1 MLEEKWFYYD
11 GGTADG
17 LANGVV
23 SAGNL
28 KRVRAR
34 LTPTNPNGPQTRM
47 SYDAYGNL
55 VGVTDANGWTTAT
68 VYDSRALYPL
78 GVLNPFWHATTT
90 EVDYRWGLPTRV
102 TDPNNAVTSFAYD
115 NAGRRVCVA
124 RPGDSLAN
132 CSIAYTYHFASQAGE
147 LSWVEETERQD
158 SPHPPLTTRHYV
170 DALGRPR
177 FTDTFRVVDG
187 APTTVRSNHV
197 VYDPAGRVRTL
208 YHPYLAAAGAPN
220 NGATT
225 YDYHLNGS
233 AFIDPL
239 GRVYRTINA
248 DQTTR
253 RTSYA
258 AALTTVYDEEGQRT
272 DTTTDPFGRAVSQTV
287 YSGASPYVTTERSYD
302 GLGRLLTLRQGG
314 TLLRTLSYDS
324 LGRKTQLIDQD
335 SGRWR
340 YAYDGVGNLRW
351 QDDPRAAHHVEFC
364 YDAINRPTRHCAYP
378 NDSASLASC
387 SNANAC
393 SDPAAITYRYDESA
407 VANARGRLTAV
418 DDASGSTH
426 VDEYD
431 ARGRQRRLTTAIDLV
446 DGSRHAHF
454 AFAYDR
460 NDRVAAT
467 TYPDGETVFTEYD
480 DAGQPI
486 VLRNQSNAFY
496 VTDARY
502 DVFGRPT
509 RIDHVNGVS
518 DTRTYGGAD
527 QRHRLTALASARGA
541 TRHLDLSYFRYTPR
555 GLLSFVIDGRN
566 LNGELSNSAV
576 YTYDALGRLTNF
588 DSSYNPLDAAFSHDV
603 MGNLTRRGDRYLH
616 YDNAAKPHQTTTLHV
631 GSPNATAQPVAY
643 DANGNRTGKGT
654 QSYSYDS
661 ADRLARIATAG
672 GEVELIYDYR
682 GDQVGKVVSDAAT
695 VRTSR
700 FYGAL
705 AETSGGT
712 LTKWYFLGPL
722 RVASQS
728 SNSVA
733 WETAALESAG
743 WLTAGLMQQ
752 RAWLAVAAPYVP
764 AVAGYALLCLAAGLF
779 AAPWRRRR
787 VVGIAVRPGH
797 TLLLALVF
805 LTGTLPVS
813 VVVAPAPARADGPPV
828 VRHYHL
834 DHLGSTQV
842 VTDSAGDIVEQV
854 RYLPFGSLRGH
865 WNRTNVPIANPGDA
879 NPREFTGFLS
889 EPLSGLQYAG
899 ARFYDP
905 DVGTFLTQDPAT
917 QFASPY
923 SYGGGDPVN
932 WRDPSGE
939 DFVIALLTALVVS
952 AVTSA
957 AVNAIIAAAQGLPAS
972 AIGRAAVGG
981 AIAGAVGVGLG
992 VVASVATLG
1001 AGAMAGTLAPGVS
1014 IASGAQQIGE
1024 VAWRSAFSSTVANAA
1039 GQTAAAFGAPDEA
1052 VTGIGIAAGLLSSVA
1067 YDRVVPSDGGVS
1079 TADTPAQAQ
1088 TVSST
1093 RTHTQVTLNA
1103 ASRSSLRNGAAEILD
1118 ANLARDRGVWN
1129 LLNNEDHFDLGAQR
1143 AFERFRSEAFT
1154 AAREGDTTRFLAKT
1168 GAALHHLQDQ
1178 YALGH
1183 MFPGTSYL
1191 KGPVGA
1197 TFRFIVHNTVGGEVT
1212 FTQASQNASMRFLE
1226 SLPSPP
1232 I

>member
-1 MLEEKWFYYD
+1 
-11 GGTADG
+11 

-90 EVDYRWGLPTRV
+90 EVDYRWGLPTRL

-115 NAGRRVCVA
+115 NAGRRTCVA

-208 YHPYLAAAGAPN
+208 YHYLAGAGAPEQRRDH
-220 NGATT
+220 GRP
-225 YDYHLNGS
+225 HLNGS

-253 RTSYA
+253 RTIYA

-272 DTTTDPFGRAVSQTV
+272 DTTTDPFGRAVGQTV

-314 TLLRTLSYDS
+314 TLLRTISYDS
-324 LGRKTQLIDQD
+324 LGRKTQLIDQ
-335 SGRWR
+335 GLG
-340 YAYDGVGNLRW
+340 YGAMLDGVGNLRW

-364 YDAINRPTRHCAYP
+364 YDAINRPTRHCSYP
-378 NDSASLASC
+378 NDSASLSSC

-431 ARGRQRRLTTAIDLV
+431 ARGRQRRFTTAIDLV

-467 TYPDGETVFTEYD
+467 TYPDGESVFTEYD
-480 DAGQPI
+480 DGGQPI
-486 VLRNQSNAFY
+486 ALRNQSNAFY

-527 QRHRLTALASARGA
+527 QRHRLTALASAKGA
-541 TRHLDLSYFRYTPR
+541 TRHLDLSYFHYTPR
-555 GLLSFVIDGRN
+555 GLLSFMIDGRN
-566 LNGELSNSAV
+566 LNGELSNSAA

-603 MGNLTRRGDRYLH
+603 MGNLTRRGDRYLR
-616 YDNAAKPHQTTTLHV
+616 YDNAAKPHQATTLHV

-643 DANGNRTGKGT
+643 DANGNRTGKGA

-672 GEVELIYDYR
+672 GEVELTYDYR
-682 GDQVGKVVSDAAT
+682 GDQVGKVVTDAAT

-712 LTKWYFLGPL
+712 LTKWYSL
-722 RVASQS
+722 
-728 SNSVA
+728 
-733 WETAALESAG
+733 TAA
-743 WLTAGLMQQ
+743 
-752 RAWLAVAAPYVP
+752 RRLAVEQLHCLGNCRDRKLRLADRGTD
-764 AVAGYALLCLAAGLF
+764 AGAHLARRRSGICA
-779 AAPWRRRR
+779 RRRR
-787 VVGIAVRPGH
+787 VRTALPCRRAVRCAVAEETRRRHRRSPRPRAAACARLPHRHPARVGRRRARARTGGRPAGRAALSSRSSRLDAGGH
-797 TLLLALVF
+797 RLRRRYCRA
-805 LTGTLPVS
+805 GTLPALRLAARTLES
-813 VVVAPAPARADGPPV
+813 QQPAHRQPGRRQPARVHRLPERAA
-828 VRHYHL
+828 
-834 DHLGSTQV
+834 LGSAIRGRALLRSGRRHV
-842 VTDSAGDIVEQV
+842 SHS
-854 RYLPFGSLRGH
+854 GS
-865 WNRTNVPIANPGDA
+865 GDA
-879 NPREFTGFLS
+879 VRQS
-889 EPLSGLQYAG
+889 LQL
-899 ARFYDP
+899 R
-905 DVGTFLTQDPAT
+905 
-917 QFASPY
+917 
-923 SYGGGDPVN
+923 
-932 WRDPSGE
+932 RRRSGE
-939 DFVIALLTALVVS
+939 LARPERRGLRHCVS
-952 AVTSA
+952 HCARHQCRRVRGRQRDHRRRA
-957 AVNAIIAAAQGLPAS
+957 GLPAS

-1154 AAREGDTTRFLAKT
+1154 AAREGDATRFLAKT

-1212 FTQASQNASMRFLE
+1212 FAQASQNASMRFLE